1 MNHLTELFDSDIKGL
16 FNLSFTRFSVVLKS
30 KISDIKEVKKLLQ
43 KSSYG
48 KRIKYRYTIK

>member
-30 KISDIKEVKKLLQ
+30 KISDTKEVKKLLQ